1 MPADPVLVRSDAEV
15 RDIVRKLIDSS
26 RKNIA
31 VDTEFDTYTPEYAAR
46 MAEGTQRKPRVFD
59 HSPATTVGMS
69 LCASHHEAYYI
80 PLRSIYGAD
89 AAAIGKRIVASLGEK
104 HGKTLWA
111 WNWKAEWKSL
121 GINPDET
128 QAKYYDAMVL
138 AWLLEAGSPFYEAG
152 KLRYKYGL
160 KDVALHILEYEMVE
174 FSELVNGKELVSG
187 VTEEQNNAL
196 YEQEIRDIHA
206 KFAPKP
212 PTKKAL
218 NEARKAYNRRAKE
231 NVYRKRMVGDLQPE
245 SVYKYACADAWA
257 TYALASRLVEKAKQE
272 GMWDVFRSVEV
283 PTTRIVY
290 GMERRGIAVDVPY
303 FLGEKKRLWH
313 RVLELEEEW
322 RALADCD
329 IRSASQCADALYN
342 KLKCWPETPS
352 SRTAKGNL
360 AVNKRALAVALD
372 MCEEGSLGRRLA
384 LIKQEHSK
392 LFKLVTAYMS
402 EFVFQGQYTSDK
414 RVHAKTMQIGTNT
427 GRFAMKNPNLQSTP
441 KERIRKGIIA
451 PEGRVFC
458 CGDWSSLEIVV
469 MGHFSK
475 DAKIAEIVLSGK
487 SQHDITAEGVGVE
500 RSVAKCLH
508 PDTLVFHGGAWAR
521 LGSLFT
527 NKEGWQGGNGVVRTY
542 AGDVAVLDRH
552 FGAPKEMF
560 HVVTRNGIVTASAD
574 HKFPTARGDLPV
586 RELVKGDII
595 AFEDSPPR
603 SSNHTQYVEY
613 NRTEHLCMSPALAY
627 VAGAFLGDG
636 CVTHGSV
643 WICGGYKNDE
653 YREWLVEL
661 EKAVI
666 ECGWAPKVT
675 YIRQNTMFNC
685 AIGDGPHYGKS
696 RIFRA
701 LGLIQDVAGKSQP
714 QRALRVPTWV
724 LNGSMEQQLSFLAG
738 LTDTDG
744 HVGKKCGRVAITTK
758 DATFAGDLVVLA
770 RVLGFSATIDPGWNK
785 KYNKYYYRVLFSKE
799 INDHL
804 KPYLRYKKKREAL
817 TPRMQVPVRRPN
829 QILCVVPAGEFA
841 GYDIMVDNEKH
852 EFYANGVATKNCLNF
867 GLNYGGGAT
876 TIARALNV
884 PLEPLRLRSGE
895 TVMVAPAH
903 IREWVK
909 KYAETYEGVMAWRAK
924 VAQECART
932 GYVQTLS
939 GRKRHLPGIYSSDR
953 GEKAGAER
961 QAYNTPIQGT
971 AAEIAKASM
980 VALDAWLKANTPS
993 AFMVLQ
999 VHDELVVECD
1009 ESDGPRIKKAMED
1022 IMANT
1027 IKLDLPLKAEVKLGK
1042 SWEEAK

>member
-231 NVYRKRMVGDLQPE
+231 NVYRKRMVGDLQQE

-441 KERIRKGIIA
+441 KEIIRKGIVA
-451 PEGRVFC
+451 PEGRLFC

-475 DAKIAEIVLSGK
+475 DAKIYEIVLSGK
-487 SQHDITAEGVGVE
+487 SQHDITAEGVGVA
-500 RSVAKCLH
+500 RSVAK
-508 PDTLVFHGGAWAR
+508 T
-521 LGSLFT
+521 
-527 NKEGWQGGNGVVRTY
+527 
-542 AGDVAVLDRH
+542 
-552 FGAPKEMF
+552 
-560 HVVTRNGIVTASAD
+560 
-574 HKFPTARGDLPV
+574 
-586 RELVKGDII
+586 
-595 AFEDSPPR
+595 
-603 SSNHTQYVEY
+603 
-613 NRTEHLCMSPALAY
+613 
-627 VAGAFLGDG
+627 
-636 CVTHGSV
+636 
-643 WICGGYKNDE
+643 
-653 YREWLVEL
+653 
-661 EKAVI
+661 
-666 ECGWAPKVT
+666 
-675 YIRQNTMFNC
+675 
-685 AIGDGPHYGKS
+685 
-696 RIFRA
+696 
-701 LGLIQDVAGKSQP
+701 
-714 QRALRVPTWV
+714 
-724 LNGSMEQQLSFLAG
+724 
-738 LTDTDG
+738 
-744 HVGKKCGRVAITTK
+744 
-758 DATFAGDLVVLA
+758 
-770 RVLGFSATIDPGWNK
+770 
-785 KYNKYYYRVLFSKE
+785 
-799 INDHL
+799 
-804 KPYLRYKKKREAL
+804 
-817 TPRMQVPVRRPN
+817 
-829 QILCVVPAGEFA
+829 
-841 GYDIMVDNEKH
+841 
-852 EFYANGVATKNCLNF
+852 LNF

-895 TVMVAPAH
+895 TVMAAPAH

-924 VAQECART
+924 VAQECAQT
-932 GYVQTLS
+932 GYVRTLS

-971 AAEIAKASM
+971 AAEIAKAAM
-980 VALDAWLKANTPS
+980 VALDGWLRANTPN

-1009 ESDGPRIKKAMED
+1009 EADGPRIKKAMED

-1042 SWEEAK
+1042 SWEDAK